1 MKSFVIA
8 VVFAAAAA
16 YAASLVLETYQRP
29 VEVAYTTS
37 GVRL

>member
-8 VVFAAAAA
+8 MVFAAVAA
-16 YAASLVLETYQRP
+16 YAASLVLVNFQRP
-29 VEVAYTTS
+29 VEVAFATS

>member
-1 MKSFVIA
+1 MKSFVLA
-8 VVFAAAAA
+8 MVFAVAAA

-29 VEVAYTTS
+29 VEVAYKTG